1 MIIRVKK
8 KSQHQFETQF
18 HITKFTFIVWKILKM
33 RGPRLKQRKNKSP
46 FVFFYIK
53 KTIVSIL
60 VLFLSFFFSFFL
72 FFSFLF
78 AFTHQ
83 ILIFSIHPPMLCW
96 LWLMVDNL
104 FWSTFYVVILIS
116 KKILALGWC
125 SNLYKKKIQFYC
137 LIKNKT
143 RSIKIEIKKK
153 WKPFIKN
160 WCQSLFVQILPWF
173 FFKNPSWSL

>member
-1 MIIRVKK
+1 MQNVYVHETKKTYKMPPHTKHNGLEHFFLLLFFQLLKFNFFYFIIWYCVDWNMKLIVSFNLLLFFVIIRVKK
-8 KSQHQFETQF
+8 KSQHRFETQF

-60 VLFLSFFFSFFL
+60 VLFLSFFLSFL

-83 ILIFSIHPPMLCW
+83 ILIFFNSSF
-96 LWLMVDNL
+96 N
-104 FWSTFYVVILIS
+104 VVLIV
-116 KKILALGWC
+116 INGW
-125 SNLYKKKIQFYC
+125 
-137 LIKNKT
+137 
-143 RSIKIEIKKK
+143 
-153 WKPFIKN
+153 
-160 WCQSLFVQILPWF
+160 
-173 FFKNPSWSL
+173 